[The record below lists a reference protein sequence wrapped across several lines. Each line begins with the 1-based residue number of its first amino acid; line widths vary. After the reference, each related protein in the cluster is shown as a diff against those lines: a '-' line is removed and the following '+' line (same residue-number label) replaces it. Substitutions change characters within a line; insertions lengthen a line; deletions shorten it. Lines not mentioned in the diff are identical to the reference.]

1 MGEEQKAEQPGLG
14 EQARALREDM
24 APAKLNA
31 KLEEVI
37 EERPKTAHLLDF
49 NIVGRA
55 LLAAVVI
62 AIILGLLVG
71 WPIAAIALVVVFFGG
86 WLLGA
91 QLSYDRRRPTRD
103 PDEEEEEGETT
114 EARGKDDED
123 EDKEDSGG
131 STDSGAEEDDSPPRQ
146 SEARSASEDSDEYQ
160 ADRGEAEAEQEQE
173 GKDGEPK
180 QEGAAR

>member
-1 MGEEQKAEQPGLG
+1 MGEEQKEEQPGLG
-14 EQARALREDM
+14 EQAKALREDM
-24 APAKLNA
+24 SPSKLNA

-62 AIILGLLVG
+62 AVILGLLVS
-71 WPIAAIALVVVFFGG
+71 WPIAAVALVVVFFGG

-103 PDEEEEEGETT
+103 VRD
-114 EARGKDDED
+114 D
-123 EDKEDSGG
+123 EDKEESGG
-131 STDSGAEEDDSPPRQ
+131 STGSGAEEDDSPSRQ
-146 SEARSASEDSDEYQ
+146 AEARSPSGDSDEYQ
-160 ADRGEAEAEQEQE
+160 GDRGEAEAEQEQE
-173 GKDGEPK
+173 DEDTEQK